1 MNFKESLQKVATKIK
16 ALWKTG
22 KIQLAS
28 RITYDVAWSVIL
40 FFLITG
46 FIAVFFI
53 GGIGAGYFAS
63 LVKDEPLRS
72 AEEMEKDIYNY
83 EETSK
88 LYFANDV
95 YFGDVRSD
103 LYREETTL
111 ENISPI
117 LTNAVIATE
126 DEYFREHNGVVP
138 KAILRALL
146 QEVMNTSVQTG
157 GSTLTQQLI
166 KNQILTN
173 EVSFERKAKEILLAL
188 RLEQF
193 FDKDEILEAYLNII
207 PYGRD
212 ASGRNIAGIQTAAQ
226 GIFGINANEVNLA
239 QAAYLAGLPQ
249 SPSAYT
255 PFKNGGGLKDE
266 AGVQP
271 GLNRMKTVL
280 NRMLDMNY
288 ITEDE
293 YNEAINYDIVAD
305 FTGGV
310 DSPNEIYP
318 YLTTEIEKRAKSIIR
333 NYLATE
339 AGYTMEDLRK
349 TDGLLEEYNTLA
361 DRALRMNGYQ
371 IHTTVNKEIYDKFQE
386 VAKNFTQYGPDTV
399 TTVKTEDGEAQI
411 QQSVQAS
418 GVLIENSTGKIIS
431 FLGGRGF
438 DEDNQIN
445 YMTRP
450 RSNGSTMKPLLA
462 YAPAMEKGIVQP
474 GTPIADIPTS
484 WGGYTPG
491 NFDLRF
497 HGILS
502 ARDNLTD
509 SYNIPALKTYER
521 VMNDNPVDQYLRK
534 MGITTLADDEYA
546 NLSLAIGGTSK
557 GVTLEENTNAYATF
571 ANNGQ
576 FVDAYMI
583 DRITTVDGDVIYQ
596 HESKPVPVFS
606 PQTSYLTLDM
616 MRDVISEGS
625 AAYLNSQLKYRNVDW
640 AGKTGTSQNTENVQ
654 FVASNPNVTFGAWIG
669 YKTPDSLVCESCDLH
684 HTNRNIKLWA
694 ELVNAASDINPEL
707 MVPAEN
713 FARPDGIV
721 EQSYCSISG
730 MLPSDLCSRAGLV
743 KTDLFNAKF
752 VPTQRDDSLITGRQV
767 IVNGKSV
774 LAGAKTPA
782 EFVQGDGLTF
792 NPEFLKRNGYDRLS
806 DLTQLF
812 PAAERSKWEKIGIPS
827 ASIGSSVSDDG
838 KAPGAPTSVTK
849 SGSNLTWKIPGS
861 KDVVGYRIYRAEKPG
876 GKFTKIGQTTSTS
889 YSIGNGAG
897 VYHVKAVDYFGLESA
912 ASKEVAVG
920 APKVELPEKPEK
932 AEEEKPEE
940 EKTEEDSGEE
950 TAEETSEDTPPAEEN
965 AENSD
970 TE

>member
-1 MNFKESLQKVATKIK
+1 MNFKESLHKFANKMK

-28 RITYDVAWSVIL
+28 RITYDVVWGVVL
-40 FFLITG
+40 FFLIIG
-46 FIAVFFI
+46 FIGAFFI

-63 LVKDEPLRS
+63 LVKDEPIPS
-72 AEEMEKDIYNY
+72 AAEMEKEIYNY

-95 YFGDVRSD
+95 YIGDVRSD
-103 LYREETTL
+103 LYREKTTL
-111 ENISPI
+111 DKISPM
-117 LTNAVIATE
+117 LTDAVIATE
-126 DEYFREHNGVVP
+126 DEYFRVHHGVVP
-138 KAILRALL
+138 KAIIRALL
-146 QEVMNTSVQTG
+146 QEVLNTSVQSG

-193 FDKDEILEAYLNII
+193 FDKDEILQAYLNII

-212 ASGRNIAGIQTAAQ
+212 ASGRNIAGIQTAAK
-226 GIFGINANEVNLA
+226 GIFGINASDVNLA

-266 AGVQP
+266 AGVQL
-271 GLNRMKTVL
+271 GIDRMKTVL
-280 NRMLDMNY
+280 YRMHDMEY
-288 ITEDE
+288 ITEE
-293 YNEAINYDIVAD
+293 QYNEAVNYDIVAD
-305 FTGGV
+305 FTGEV
-310 DSPNEIYP
+310 DSPNETYP
-318 YLTTEIEKRAKSIIR
+318 YLTTEVEARAKTIIR
-333 NYLATE
+333 NVLAEE
-339 AGYTMEDLRK
+339 AGYTMEDLRN
-349 TDGLLEEYNTLA
+349 TEGLLDEYNGLA
-361 DRALRMNGYQ
+361 DRALRMNGYE
-371 IHTTVNKEIYDKFQE
+371 IHTTINKEIYEKFQD
-386 VAKNFTQYGPDTV
+386 VAMNFTQYGPDKM
-399 TTVKTEDGEAQI
+399 TTITTKDGQTQI

-418 GVLIENSTGKIIS
+418 GVLIENHTGKIIS

-438 DEDNQIN
+438 NEDNQIN

-484 WGGYTPG
+484 WGRYTPG

-502 ARDNLTD
+502 ARDNLTN
-509 SYNIPALKTYER
+509 SYNIPALKTYDR
-521 VMNDNPVDQYLRK
+521 IMNDNPVDQYLRK
-534 MGITTLADDEYA
+534 MGITTLGNDEYA
-546 NLSLAIGGTSK
+546 NLSLAIGGTST

-571 ANNGQ
+571 ANSGQ

-583 DRITTVDGDVIYQ
+583 EKITTVDGDVIYQ
-596 HESKPVPVFS
+596 HQSEPVPVFS
-606 PQTSYLTLDM
+606 PQTSYLTIDM

-640 AGKTGTSQNTENVQ
+640 AGKTGTSQNTNDVL

-694 ELVNAASDINPEL
+694 ALVNAASDLNPEL
-707 MVPAEN
+707 MAPAEQ

-730 MLPSDLCSRAGLV
+730 MLPSDLCAQAGLV

-752 VPTQRDDSLITGRQV
+752 VPTQRDDSLITGKQV
-767 IVNGKSV
+767 IVNGRSV

-782 EFVQGDGLTF
+782 EFVQGNGLTF

-806 DLTQLF
+806 DLSLLF
-812 PAAERSKWEKIGIPS
+812 PPAERSKWEKIGIPS
-827 ASIGSSVSDDG
+827 SKIGNSVSDDG
-838 KAPGAPTSVTK
+838 QAPGAPTSVTK

-861 KDVVGYRIYRAEKPG
+861 KDVVGYRIYRADNPG
-876 GKFTKIGQTTSTS
+876 GQFKKIGQTTSTS
-889 YSIGNGAG
+889 YSIGNGTG

-912 ASKEVAVG
+912 GSTEVAVG
-920 APKVELPEKPEK
+920 EPKVDQPEEPEKVEG
-932 AEEEKPEE
+932 EKPEE
-940 EKTEEDSGEE
+940 ASEDG
-950 TAEETSEDTPPAEEN
+950 TTEETSEEVNKDTPPADEN

-970 TE
+970 TQ